1 MSEQTARPPGF
12 VRAALFLA
20 AKDLKIEG
28 RTRETLS
35 AMILF
40 SLIVLVVFNFAFDLA
55 TVRQLGAAKIVPGI
69 LWTTLAFSGVVGFA
83 RSFEVEK
90 RRDSLT
96 ALRLA
101 PIDRGAVFAGKA
113 IANLALLGVLEVVLL
128 PLSAVLFDWNL
139 FAVLVPTVLVLAV
152 HTAAIAQLGTL
163 FGAVSSRL
171 GRGEA
176 LLATLLFPAA
186 TPVFISAVQCTA
198 SAMAGEGLTPV
209 RHWMLVTSGLG
220 VLYFLVALLTFE
232 FILED

>member
-1 MSEQTARPPGF
+1 MSDLASRAPGF
-12 VRAALFLA
+12 FRAALLLA
-20 AKDLKIEG
+20 AKDLRIEG

-40 SLIVLVVFNFAFDLA
+40 SLIVLVVFNFAFDLS

-69 LWTTLAFSGVVGFA
+69 LWTTLAFAGVVGFA

-101 PIDRGAVFAGKA
+101 PVDRGAVFAGKA
-113 IANLALLGVLEVVLL
+113 LANLALLAILEAVLL

-139 FAVLVPTVLVLAV
+139 LGALAPVLLVLAV
-152 HTAAIAQLGTL
+152 HTTAIAQLGTL
-163 FGAVSSRL
+163 FGAVTSRL

-198 SAMAGEGLTPV
+198 SAMSGEGLGPV
-209 RHWMLVTSGLG
+209 RHWMLVTSGLA

>member
-1 MSEQTARPPGF
+1 MTAPATRPPRF
-12 VRAALFLA
+12 LRAALLLA
-20 AKDLKIEG
+20 AKDLRIEG
-28 RTRETLS
+28 KTRETLS
-35 AMILF
+35 ATVLF
-40 SLIVLVVFNFAFDLA
+40 SLIVLVVFSFAFDLG
-55 TVRQLGAAKIVPGI
+55 TVRRLGAETIVPGV
-69 LWTTLAFSGVVGFA
+69 LWTTIAFAGVVSFA

-90 RRDSLT
+90 RREALT

-101 PIDRGAVFAGKA
+101 PVDPGALFTGKA
-113 IANLALLGVLEVVLL
+113 LANLALLLALETVLL
-128 PLSAVLFDWNL
+128 PLSAVLFDWDLLSN
-139 FAVLVPTVLVLAV
+139 AAPTAFVVFV

-186 TPVFISAVQCTA
+186 TPVFISAVECTG
-198 SAMAGEGLTPV
+198 SAVAGTGLGPV
-209 RHWMLVTSGLG
+209 RHWLLVTAGLT